1 MDFNPR
7 IIKNHKNTKEKN
19 MKQEE
24 KNFEQS
30 QFTLTMIPGTFARK
44 MRTCLIWQAFRFAVI
59 NIKMLVVVSKS
70 H

>member
-1 MDFNPR
+1 
-7 IIKNHKNTKEKN
+7 

-30 QFTLTMIPGTFARK
+30 QFTLTMIPGAFARK
-44 MRTCLIWQAFRFAVI
+44 MRTCLIFQAFRFAVI